1 MAKAQILIV
10 EDDSIVVMELQDR
23 LQSLGYAVAAV
34 ASSGKEAIEKAAETH
49 PDLVLMDI
57 RLKGAIN
64 GIEAAKEI
72 RACFDIPVVYL
83 TAYADENTLQRAK
96 ATEPYGY
103 ILKPFEERELR
114 TNIEIALYK
123 YQMERKL
130 KESERWLA
138 TTLRSIGDAVIATDA
153 QGCVMFMNPVAE
165 ALTGWKQE
173 EALGK
178 DLTEVFHIVNEE
190 TCNAVENP
198 VERALQE
205 GVVVG
210 LANHTILIAKDGT
223 ETPID
228 DSAAPIRDEKENIT
242 GVVLTF
248 RDITERRRA
257 EEALKAAQEY
267 ARSIIDSSLDMIIAV
282 DMDRHIVEFN
292 KAAQETF
299 GYRLEE
305 VLGEHVDILYAD
317 PQEGLK
323 VHQETLNKGQ
333 CVREIL
339 DRRKDGEVFPC
350 FLSASVLRDA
360 CGELVGVMGVSRD
373 ITERKRV
380 EKALKHRMEQL
391 ASLNQASQMVTSS
404 LELDQVLAKI
414 VSLASEVAASDYAGV
429 VLVNEEGRLES
440 TEYLS
445 GVPDI
450 ERRARKNGFTN
461 WILRWRQA
469 IVIDDIDEDGTVN
482 PTPANGVPCTV
493 NPLIVEAGVKSFA
506 GLPLVIKDRLLGVL
520 FLQSLRPGN
529 FCDQLPLLTTF
540 ANQAAV
546 AIENARLYQKV
557 QRRVE
562 ELTLLNRVG
571 RAMASSL
578 DLEQVLTTA
587 MEETALM
594 LKTEA
599 GSVLLLEEESSE
611 LVLEAAVGP
620 RSEGV
625 KGLRLPPGQ
634 GIAGWVARE
643 GQRLLVPDV
652 GKDPRFYSGI
662 DEVTGFVTKSVL
674 AVPLKVKGKVIGVI
688 EAVNKIKGD
697 FGQMDVALLSSMAQP
712 AAIAIENAQLY
723 KDLQGQMD
731 ILQRTQAQLI
741 RSAKLAAIGEL
752 AAGVAHEINN
762 PLTSIMGFTRLLL
775 QKMDDDDP
783 MKEDLQI
790 VDREA
795 ARTKAIVRGLL
806 DFARQREPRLESADV
821 NEIVRTTMTLV
832 HHQAKGTGV
841 IIRES
846 FDETLPL
853 VSLDAN
859 QIEQVFLNIV
869 TNAIQAMPEGG
880 ELKVLTAYRPH
891 AVDGTDCVAVEFH
904 DTGTGIAEENL
915 PRIFDPFFTTK
926 EVGQGTGLGLSISY
940 GIVESH
946 GGWIEVETEMGQ
958 GSTFKVMLPVAKGHQ
973 AAPCLSRA

>member
-23 LQSLGYAVAAV
+23 LQSLGYGVAAV

-57 RLKGAIN
+57 RLKGAMN

-123 YQMERKL
+123 YEMERKL

-173 EALGK
+173 KALGK
-178 DLTEVFHIVNEE
+178 DLTEVFHIMNEE
-190 TCNAVENP
+190 TCTVVENP

-267 ARSIIDSSLDMIIAV
+267 ARGIIDSSLDMIIAV
-282 DMDRHIVEFN
+282 NMNRHIVEFN

-317 PQEGLK
+317 PQEGLR
-323 VHQETLNKGQ
+323 VHQETLDKGQ

-339 DRRKDGEVFPC
+339 DRRKNGEVFPC

-440 TEYLS
+440 TEYLP

-450 ERRARKNGFTN
+450 DRRARKNGFTN

-482 PTPANGVPCTV
+482 PTPANGAPCTV

-599 GSVLLLEEESSE
+599 GSVLLLDEESSE
-611 LVLEAAVGP
+611 LVLEAAVGS
-620 RSEGV
+620 RSEEV

-652 GKDPRFYSGI
+652 GEDPRFYSGI
-662 DEVTGFVTKSVL
+662 DEVTGFATKSVL

-775 QKMDDDDP
+775 QKVDDDDP

-790 VDREA
+790 IDREA

-806 DFARQREPRLESADV
+806 DFARQREPRLESANV
-821 NEIVRTTMTLV
+821 NEIVRTTMALV

-841 IIRES
+841 IIKES

-891 AVDGTDCVAVEFH
+891 AVDGADCVAVEFH

-958 GSTFKVMLPVAKGHQ
+958 GSTFKVMLPVAKGHR
-973 AAPCLSRA
+973 AAPCLS